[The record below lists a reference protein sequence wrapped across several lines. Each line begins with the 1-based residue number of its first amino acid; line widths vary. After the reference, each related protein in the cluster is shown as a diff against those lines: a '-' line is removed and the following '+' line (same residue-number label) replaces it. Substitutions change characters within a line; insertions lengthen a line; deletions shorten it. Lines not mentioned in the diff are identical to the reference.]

1 MKKII
6 RKKFLIIIVAIITI
20 GLILGSYF
28 IFRSPYKF
36 REGNRVIKIFWLN
49 SYHSDFALITENIKA
64 FKNVFEKDGI
74 IIEVKEF
81 DLDELRDVSVEH
93 KKIANEEAIKMIDAY
108 KPDLIYATDDGAQAA
123 ILKYINT
130 NIPIVFSGVN
140 EDPQK
145 YGYNKTKNVTGV
157 LEREHFIETI
167 DFLESLY
174 PNKIKKIGVISHDAS
189 QWKVV
194 MERIQKQTSKFP
206 EIEFIGWDRVHT
218 FEEFKNKIIEYQ
230 KNGIN
235 AIMHFNI
242 TGLVDENGNNLPE
255 TVAANWLVKNS
266 NIPEV
271 TFWSFA
277 VENGALLSVEV
288 SSEEQGKKAGDLAR
302 AILIDGKFPSSFEF
316 KATEKGLRYL
326 NLARAKSLGLKQED
340 IPSVILIN
348 SKIIKYLPSK

>member
-6 RKKFLIIIVAIITI
+6 KKNFLIIIVVIVII
-20 GLILGSYF
+20 GLIFSSYY

-36 REGNRVIKIFWLN
+36 RGGNRAIKIFWLN
-49 SYHSDFALITENIKA
+49 SYHSDFPLITENIKA
-64 FKNVFEKDGI
+64 FKDVFEKDGI

-93 KKIANEEAIKMIDAY
+93 KRLATEEAIKMIDEY
-108 KPDLIYATDDGAQAA
+108 KPDLIYATDDGAQMA

-140 EDPQK
+140 EDPQT
-145 YGYNKTKNVTGV
+145 YGYDKTKNVTGV

-167 DFLESLY
+167 EFLKSLY
-174 PNKIKKIGVISHDAS
+174 PNKIKKIGVISQDAS

-194 MERIQKQTSKFP
+194 MERIQKQTTNFP
-206 EIEFIGWDRVHT
+206 EIEFIGWDRVNT
-218 FEEFKNKIIEYQ
+218 FNEYKKKILEY
-230 KNGIN
+230 KGKKVN
-235 AIMHFNI
+235 AIMNFSMV
-242 TGLVDENGNNLPE
+242 GLVDENNKSVSETEVIKWLIKNSGIPE
-255 TVAANWLVKNS
+255 T
-266 NIPEV
+266 
-271 TFWSFA
+271 TFWGFV
-277 VENGALLSVEV
+277 VEDGVLLSVEV
-288 SSEEQGKKAGDLAR
+288 SSEEQGRKAGDLAR

-326 NLARAKSLGLKQED
+326 NLARAKSLGLKQEN

-348 SKIIKYLPSK
+348 SKIINYLPSE